1 MMTAAPLQT
10 HTGSA
15 RAPVLSPAPMASAL
29 LQRRCLCGSATA
41 SLTGECEECLNQKY
55 LQKKLVV
62 GASDDA
68 LEREADRV
76 ADQVLAVP
84 THSAVHSAAPSIQ
97 RFSGPLNSKMA
108 EAPAGV
114 ERVLAGSGRP
124 LGTAMRQD
132 MEQRFGHDFSR
143 VRVHTDG
150 ASAQSARAINAHAYT
165 VGYDIVFASGR
176 FAPET
181 SEGRR
186 LMAHELT
193 HVVQQTGRDGTTIG
207 ESDVPMAIATI
218 STTRRI
224 QRDGDPSTDGVS
236 ELDQVGNAWELKL
249 PGYTEAGAVAGYIWP
264 LGTPPGVRVAPLIV
278 VEKPAQ
284 IGLFEISGV
293 TSAALTTMDSQFAKW
308 FSAKGLRWTAADLKK
323 MLDTCD
329 GGLGIWAK
337 ATKANKG
344 KPPKVTP
351 ARIGAGEFVNTD
363 MLSGEITLNET
374 VDKCQAIQQLVHE
387 LSNLASIAEVNK
399 IEVLATA
406 GDLGR
411 DDFIKNIEKIEYEVG
426 VKNTLNAFDGC
437 KSKWVCQTSIMEF
450 ARGAKDFDDYFN
462 NKLSSRH
469 KASYGKYWDDK
480 FKKAYDKKHPT
491 K

>member
-1 MMTAAPLQT
+1 MTAAPLQT

-108 EAPAGV
+108 AAPAGV

-224 QRDGDPSTDGVS
+224 QRNGDGSSDLVQ
-236 ELDQVGNAWELKL
+236 ELVQVGNVWHLKL
-249 PGYTEAGAVAGYIWP
+249 RGFTEAGAVAGFIWP
-264 LGTPPGVRVAPLIV
+264 LGTPPGVRVSPLV
-278 VEKPAQ
+278 VLEKPVQ
-284 IGLFEISGV
+284 IGVFELSGV
-293 TSAALTTMDSQFAKW
+293 TSAALGTMDSEFAKW
-308 FSAKGLRWTAADLKK
+308 FSDKGLRWTAADLKK
-323 MLDTCD
+323 MLDRCD

-337 ATKANKG
+337 AKKANKD
-344 KPPKVTP
+344 KDPQITP
-351 ARIGAGEFVNTD
+351 GRSSFTD
-363 MLSGEITLNET
+363 TLTGQITLDAA
-374 VDKCQAIQQLVHE
+374 VDKCQAIQHLIHE
-387 LSNLASIAEVNK
+387 LSNLASIAEVDK
-399 IEVLATA
+399 IDVAVTA
-406 GDLGR
+406 GDLSR
-411 DDFIKNIEKIEYEVG
+411 DEYIKRIEKIEYEIG
-426 VKNTLNAFDGC
+426 VKNTLNAFDAC
-437 KSKWVCQTSIMEF
+437 KGKWLCATSIMEF
-450 ARGAKDFDDYFN
+450 ARGAKDFDDYFKN
-462 NKLSSRH
+462 LLLPAH
-469 KASYGKYWDDK
+469 KARYGKDWDDR
-480 FKKAYDKKHPT
+480 FKKAYEKKHGT